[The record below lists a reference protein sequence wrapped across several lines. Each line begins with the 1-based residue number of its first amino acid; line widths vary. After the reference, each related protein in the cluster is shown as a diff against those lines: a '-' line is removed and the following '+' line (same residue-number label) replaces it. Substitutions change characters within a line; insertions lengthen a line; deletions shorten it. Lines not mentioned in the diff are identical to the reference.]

1 MAASLGAP
9 MVPHG
14 DLRELFLPKA
24 AREQALRGSVIDEE
38 AT

>member
-14 DLRELFLPKA
+14 GLRGLFFPEA
-24 AREQALRGSVIDEE
+24 AREQALRGSFIDEE